1 MWTARIQTWSA
12 FPDVTPE
19 GSGPTGAPHSLRK
32 GEASCGPDFQL
43 PIPPSASASASP
55 EYTVSCRGSKQPQHF
70 LWARDFRRR
79 SVLSFLFLSRGPSS
93 TVSAALDQSGAEGEE
108 GEGVGRRRMTKLKGA
123 IMTER
128 NKPGLLAATS
138 RCCMAFLFCKKQA
151 EASIEDFDEELRS
164 DVTQIHVTTLDEVV
178 SVNSFFCI
186 AVFLGLSFNYTP
198 EDVAE
203 RSMAPSDAKCR
214 VGMNTYRYLLMFEV
228 LAFSCFLFSSLVAH
242 GIKLYIV
249 LGNGTELENVR
260 SAGVNNRFLRLGIL
274 LSAIGSVVGTV
285 FLTLSLVN
293 IVQIRFGNL
302 QCGSVWTNRTA
313 IPLVVLVGSGVS
325 IFVSSVFIAF
335 RK

>member
-1 MWTARIQTWSA
+1 
-12 FPDVTPE
+12 
-19 GSGPTGAPHSLRK
+19 
-32 GEASCGPDFQL
+32 
-43 PIPPSASASASP
+43 
-55 EYTVSCRGSKQPQHF
+55 
-70 LWARDFRRR
+70 
-79 SVLSFLFLSRGPSS
+79 
-93 TVSAALDQSGAEGEE
+93 
-108 GEGVGRRRMTKLKGA
+108 MTKLKGA